1 MCCQYLVV
9 SFYIESQARG
19 SGYRYSAQDR
29 PTPWFASTTMLILLR
44 GAADVLFF
52 TPAGELMGR
61 TTLAQ
66 DRVGVI

>member
-1 MCCQYLVV
+1 
-9 SFYIESQARG
+9 
-19 SGYRYSAQDR
+19 
-29 PTPWFASTTMLILLR
+29 MLILLR

-66 DRVGVI
+66 DRVGVIQIPQGKSTARWLCRTTPPSSR